1 LHRAVAPPG
10 WHENRGKIGTVDI
23 TPPPQLQL
31 VREALAALAAE
42 PVDQMSKLH
51 GALVTDELALDF
63 ENARSVLP
71 LLREAGMV
79 IGDGPQALMAE
90 LDTLLA
96 APPDSSIWSDE
107 ALRSHPAWVRA
118 RVVARRL
125 LALPPLAPDQYSS
138 CRS

>member
-1 LHRAVAPPG
+1 
-10 WHENRGKIGTVDI
+10 VDI

-42 PVDQMSKLH
+42 PVDQMSKSH
-51 GALVTDELALDF
+51 GGLVTDELAFDF
-63 ENARSVLP
+63 ENAHSVLP
-71 LLREAGMV
+71 LLREAGV
-79 IGDGPQALMAE
+79 VFGDEPLALMAE

-107 ALRSHPAWVRA
+107 ALRSHPVWVRA

-125 LALPPLAPDQYSS
+125 LTLPPLAPDQAPYV
-138 CRS
+138 